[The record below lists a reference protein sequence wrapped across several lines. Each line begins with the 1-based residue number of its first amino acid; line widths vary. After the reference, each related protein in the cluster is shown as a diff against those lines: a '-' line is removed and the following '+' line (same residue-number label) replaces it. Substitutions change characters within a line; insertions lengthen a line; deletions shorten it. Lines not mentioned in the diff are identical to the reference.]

1 MLLPEFGMEIDV
13 AKKTNKKAN
22 KKTKR
27 SIKRREWTREDERLL
42 KKHSRERTPIAK
54 LSKAFKRT
62 PGALRQKAYAMGI
75 GLGHQR

>member
-1 MLLPEFGMEIDV
+1 MEIDV
-13 AKKTNKKAN
+13 AKKAN
-22 KKTKR
+22 KTTKSKAKKTV
-27 SIKRREWTREDERLL
+27 KRREWTREDEKLL
-42 KKHSRERTPIAK
+42 KRHSRERTPIAK